1 MLQLTLVSQLVF
13 SRRML
18 LLNYITDD
26 IDDDECSIFSSSYKA
41 LYINH
46 DNLILY
52 ELNERQFT
60 KFCKPEKLN
69 IKMILLFLEYVGKQL
84 FYHTIL

>member
-13 SRRML
+13 ARRML

-26 IDDDECSIFSSSYKA
+26 IDDDECSIFSSSSCKA

-52 ELNERQFT
+52 EVNERQFT

-69 IKMILLFLEYVGKQL
+69 IKLILLFLEYVGKQL
-84 FYHTIL
+84 F